1 MRSKGALLALV
12 LALAL
17 SPTLAARAQ
26 EAAAAEAEPKP
37 DAPASAQLAT
47 ERDAPATTS
56 GVTLTIATWGGA
68 YGQSQRKAY
77 FDPFTKQS
85 GNQINVVTHGRDS
98 ADVTAKLSE
107 KPSPWDV
114 VDLALTTVSDACKD
128 DLLEPI
134 DAATLAAGPDGGTAQ
149 EDFLPEGLQKC
160 GVASVAWSAA
170 IVYNRG
176 AFAKDPP
183 KSLKDVFD
191 PEHFKGK
198 RALPKRPQY
207 TLELALLAD
216 GVAPAEVYNTLETEE
231 GAARAFAALDRIK
244 DQIVWWQ
251 NAQEP
256 FKLLANGGAAIALG
270 FNGRIFSAIVRDHQP
285 LGIIW
290 DGQIYDLDLWAIP
303 RSAENKDAAK
313 AFVKFATA
321 PQRLAAQT
329 EWFPYGPMRKS
340 ALALVGK
347 HAEADV
353 DMADFLPTTADN
365 MSNALRFDGAWWQA
379 HEKELGERF
388 EAWLTKPKEAPED
401 SSSSDPAE

>member
-1 MRSKGALLALV
+1 MRSKGAKFALV
-12 LALAL
+12 LAVAL
-17 SPTLAARAQ
+17 SPAFAARAQ
-26 EAAAAEAEPKP
+26 QASPQAEPQP
-37 DAPASAQLAT
+37 DTPARAQPATEPDASAPAS
-47 ERDAPATTS
+47 S
-56 GVTLTIATWGGA
+56 VTLTIATWGGA

-85 GNQINVVTHGRDS
+85 GHQVKVVTHGRDS

-107 KPSPWDV
+107 TPAPWDV
-114 VDLALTTVSDACKD
+114 VDLALTAVSDACKD
-128 DLLEPI
+128 DLLEPL
-134 DAATLAAGPDGGTAQ
+134 DTEGLAAAPDGSPAQ
-149 EDFLPEGLQKC
+149 DDFLPEGLQKC

-170 IVYNRG
+170 IVYNRS
-176 AFAKDPP
+176 AFAKNPP

-191 PEHFKGK
+191 PEHFEGK
-198 RALPKRPQY
+198 RALPKGPQY

-216 GVAPAEVYNTLETEE
+216 GVAPADVYSTLESEE
-231 GAARAFAALDRIK
+231 GLTRAFAALDRIK
-244 DQIVWWQ
+244 DQIVWWES
-251 NAQEP
+251 AQEP

-285 LGIIW
+285 LEIVW

-303 RSAENKDAAK
+303 KSAENKDAAK

-321 PQRLAAQT
+321 PERLAAQT
-329 EWFPYGPMRKS
+329 RWFPYGPMRKS

-353 DMADFLPTTADN
+353 NMADFLPTTTDN
-365 MSNALRFDGAWWQA
+365 MKHALRFDGTWWQS

-388 EAWLTKPKEAPED
+388 EAWLTKSKEPPED
-401 SSSSDPAE
+401 SSDPAE